1 MNDDDRKLI
10 DRLAPTH
17 QELTTLVTAHRSFE
31 GQLDEMSGR
40 RYLSDAERLE
50 MARIKKQK
58 LRGKD
63 RILQILAEHRRAN
76 G

>member
-10 DRLAPTH
+10 EQLTPTH
-17 QELTTLVTAHRSFE
+17 AELASLVQAHRAFE
-31 GQLDEMSGR
+31 EQLDEMGSR
-40 RYLSDAERLE
+40 RYLSDTERLE

-63 RILQILAEHRRAN
+63 RILRILAEHRKAN
-76 G
+76 D

>member
-10 DRLAPTH
+10 EQLVSTH
-17 QELTTLVTAHRSFE
+17 QELSTLVTAHQAFE
-31 GQLDEMSGR
+31 GQLDDLKSR
-40 RYLSDAERLE
+40 RYLSDAERLD

-63 RILQILAEHRRAN
+63 RILRLLAEHRRAN

>member
-1 MNDDDRKLI
+1 MNDDDRILI
-10 DRLAPTH
+10 EQLAPTH
-17 QELTTLVTAHRSFE
+17 DELNTLVRAHRRFE
-31 GQLDEMSGR
+31 DQLDEMGSR

-63 RILQILAEHRRAN
+63 RILQILAEHRRAQ

>member
-1 MNDDDRKLI
+1 MNDDDRILI
-10 DRLAPTH
+10 ETLAPTH
-17 QELTTLVTAHRSFE
+17 EELNELVRAHRAFE
-31 GQLDEMSGR
+31 DKLDEMGSR
-40 RYLSDAERLE
+40 RYLSDTERLE

-63 RILQILAEHRRAN
+63 RIQQILAEHRRAQ

>member
-10 DRLAPTH
+10 EKLAPTLP
-17 QELTTLVTAHRSFE
+17 ELDTLVKAHRAFE
-31 GQLDEMSGR
+31 DQLDEMKRR
-40 RYLSDAERLE
+40 RYLSDQERLE

-63 RILQILAEHRRAN
+63 RILQILADQRRADS
-76 G
+76 

>member
-10 DRLAPTH
+10 EQLAPTH
-17 QELTTLVTAHRSFE
+17 PELDTLVEAHRAFE
-31 GQLDEMSGR
+31 DQLDEMKRR
-40 RYLSDAERLE
+40 RYLTDQERLE

-63 RILQILAEHRRAN
+63 RILQILAEQRRADR
-76 G
+76 

>member
-10 DRLAPTH
+10 EQLAPADE
-17 QELTTLVTAHRSFE
+17 ELNTLVTAHRAFE
-31 GQLDEMSGR
+31 DQLDEMKGR

-63 RILQILAEHRRAN
+63 RILRILADHRRAN